1 MGIFFKVLLAFVW
14 VLWDRG
20 VMGWVKE
27 DWREGEGINEV
38 VLGVLYGGGVE
49 FGGEGVSMLERDK
62 VWEDARLGVEE
73 GWRGIGEAELG
84 GDGKEEVEVVG
95 EVVEGVVVKA
105 VFRGGDLEV
114 AVEVVV
120 EVGKLRGD
128 EFRGVDKEVV
138 ELVGVVEEGVIDRA
152 VFRDDDVEVVV
163 EMDRQL

>member
-27 DWREGEGINEV
+27 DWREGEVVNEV

-49 FGGEGVSMLERDK
+49 FGGEEVSMLERDK

-84 GDGKEEVEVVG
+84 GDGKEEVEVEG
-95 EVVEGVVVKA
+95 EVVEGVVVKTE
-105 VFRGGDLEV
+105 FRGDDIGV
-114 AVEVVV
+114 AVEVVEEV
-120 EVGKLRGD
+120 EKLWGD
-128 EFRGVDKEVV
+128 EFRGVDNEVV
-138 ELVGVVEEGVIDRA
+138 ELVGVVVEGVIDGA
-152 VFRDDDVEVVV
+152 VFKDDDVEVVV
-163 EMDRQL
+163 GMEVE